1 MKSLWKAPT
10 VRLFLAV
17 QGVLY
22 LWFLSWDLRDM
33 GDTRWIKYGTIV
45 LCFLFAAY
53 QAARGGDRLTAAAL
67 AFTLG
72 ADAFLLL
79 LDRYYPLGIGL
90 FCIAHLF
97 YRGRIC
103 RAGGGAHP
111 CFLLLPALCGLLA
124 ALARWGADTA
134 MAAVYAL
141 LLAGNVYLSWSCLRS
156 RSGRLLCAGL
166 TLLLCCD
173 VCVGLH
179 NLSGPLPGAISAFAD
194 FGMWLFY
201 LPSQLCVALSAV
213 PERSE

>member
-1 MKSLWKAPT
+1 MKSQWKAPT

-22 LWFLSWDLRDM
+22 LWFLSWDLLDA
-33 GDTRWIKYGTIV
+33 GDTRWIKYGTII

-79 LDRYYPLGIGL
+79 LDRDYPLGIGL
-90 FCIAHLF
+90 FCVAHLL
-97 YRGRIC
+97 YRGRIGQE
-103 RAGGGAHP
+103 GGGAHP
-111 CFLLLPALCGLLA
+111 CLLMLPVLCGLLA

-141 LLAGNVYLSWSCLRS
+141 LLAGNVFLSWRRLHS
-156 RSGRLLCAGL
+156 RAGRLLCAGL

-173 VCVGLH
+173 ICVGLH
-179 NLSGPLPGAISAFAD
+179 DLPGLMPKGVSAFAD

-201 LPSQLCVALSAV
+201 LPSQVCVALSAA
-213 PERSE
+213 PER